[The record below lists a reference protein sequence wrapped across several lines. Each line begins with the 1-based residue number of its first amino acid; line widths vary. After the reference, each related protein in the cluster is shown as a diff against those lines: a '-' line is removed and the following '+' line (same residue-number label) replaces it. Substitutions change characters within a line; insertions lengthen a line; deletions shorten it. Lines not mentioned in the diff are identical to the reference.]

1 MPVFCLREMP
11 RPSASSFL
19 KFLSRFG
26 RDYLVVGNYISR
38 VFPFLGVR
46 FIAVNDGFDSS
57 RPQDIDSLDTSFK
70 TLIYDLYSR
79 ELSTKVKNAKRMRAE
94 KGLFLSPF
102 APYGY
107 VKDPENKNRLLI
119 DEEAAVIVRKIF
131 ALTIDGAKPS
141 EIAALLNR
149 EGVPTPMLYKRAAGC
164 SRERWPSIHEENFWT
179 QGNIFKILRD
189 ERYIGKCVY
198 GKRERDAVGNRHTV
212 KRSKTDWVIVDET
225 HEGIVSKTDFQKAA
239 GRMKEYREFIPC
251 TDKIMSN
258 TAWTMAGIFA
268 DKGITGTSAKKR
280 EDFMRMIRH
289 CRQKKIDVI
298 LTKSVSR
305 FSRNTVDCL
314 YYIRALKQLGIAVIF
329 EKENINSLEEDS
341 ELRITLS
348 GAFAQSESESI
359 SANVTWGKRRA
370 MEAGKVS
377 IQYKKLYG
385 YRKGEDGQ
393 PEIIPEQAEIVRW
406 LYERYLTGASL
417 RMIKDELEQQGVKCF
432 EDSPE
437 WTISRIRSILQN
449 EKYCGDVL
457 MQKTFRQD
465 FINRKAIK
473 NTGQLPMYLIENH
486 HEGIVS
492 REKYDAV
499 QAEMARRNAAKS
511 PSKNAVTGMASY
523 ASKYALSERLVC
535 GECGTLY
542 RRCTWT
548 RNGEKRVVWRCVSRL
563 DYGKKYCHN
572 SPTLDEAPLQ
582 QAILAALNTAMADKN
597 SLIRQITAAMETE
610 LIPFPGGTMS
620 LGDIECRLRVLE
632 QQFQTLLEKATDD
645 PAAYGGQFKEI
656 LDEQT
661 FLKEKRSVILANN
674 NEQAKANQRIMD
686 AAQTLENASPYITE
700 WDESAVRQLVETVKI
715 LSKDEVAVTLKG
727 GIEICQKI
735 MY

>member
-1 MPVFCLREMP
+1 
-11 RPSASSFL
+11 
-19 KFLSRFG
+19 
-26 RDYLVVGNYISR
+26 
-38 VFPFLGVR
+38 
-46 FIAVNDGFDSS
+46 
-57 RPQDIDSLDTSFK
+57 
-70 TLIYDLYSR
+70 
-79 ELSTKVKNAKRMRAE
+79 
-94 KGLFLSPF
+94 
-102 APYGY
+102 
-107 VKDPENKNRLLI
+107 
-119 DEEAAVIVRKIF
+119 
-131 ALTIDGAKPS
+131 
-141 EIAALLNR
+141 
-149 EGVPTPMLYKRAAGC
+149 
-164 SRERWPSIHEENFWT
+164 
-179 QGNIFKILRD
+179 
-189 ERYIGKCVY
+189 
-198 GKRERDAVGNRHTV
+198 
-212 KRSKTDWVIVDET
+212 
-225 HEGIVSKTDFQKAA
+225 
-239 GRMKEYREFIPC
+239 
-251 TDKIMSN
+251 
-258 TAWTMAGIFA
+258 
-268 DKGITGTSAKKR
+268 
-280 EDFMRMIRH
+280 
-289 CRQKKIDVI
+289 
-298 LTKSVSR
+298 
-305 FSRNTVDCL
+305 
-314 YYIRALKQLGIAVIF
+314 
-329 EKENINSLEEDS
+329 
-341 ELRITLS
+341 
-348 GAFAQSESESI
+348 
-359 SANVTWGKRRA
+359 
-370 MEAGKVS
+370 
-377 IQYKKLYG
+377 
-385 YRKGEDGQ
+385 
-393 PEIIPEQAEIVRW
+393 
-406 LYERYLTGASL
+406 
-417 RMIKDELEQQGVKCF
+417 MIKDELEQQGIKCF

-437 WTISRIRSILQN
+437 WSISRIRSILQN

-597 SLIRQITAAMETE
+597 SLIRQITDAMETE
-610 LIPFPGGTMS
+610 IIPFPSGTMS
-620 LGDIECRLRVLE
+620 LGDIERRLRELE

-661 FLKEKRSVILANN
+661 FLKEKRSGILANN

-686 AAQTLENASPYITE
+686 AAQTLENASPHITE